1 MSKRIFTVPDIY
13 TDFRC
18 KAGACRKTC
27 CHGWHITLTMKEY
40 YALLGLDCSPEL
52 RRRLDGGVYML
63 DMPKSERY
71 AEFAKN
77 YIGDC
82 KMHGDDGLCT
92 IQCECGEDVLPSVC
106 RYYPRS
112 PKTLHASECSMSAS
126 CEEVC
131 EQLMK
136 RREKMT
142 FKPVELEFKYELPE
156 AVDSFVTRVY
166 GRIRDVLFDVMQ
178 DRTIPFTSRLQKL
191 IKAAQAISEPVKKQ
205 SETELEAAIESCTHP
220 FEPNIYSSPDK
231 DALNAVKHIFSRLGE
246 RFPLD
251 KYTESVDNITFAE
264 YEEKEKKFRESH
276 PDFDVMLE
284 QLFVNHVF
292 YMGFPFISGYG
303 SGLDVYSSAVSLV
316 TLYAVLKVC
325 AAAMMNDDSFDELS
339 DVASDI
345 FKMVETSNY
354 YLCAAALAH
363 ETEFDTPDKLS
374 SLCSL

>member
-1 MSKRIFTVPDIY
+1 
-13 TDFRC
+13 
-18 KAGACRKTC
+18 
-27 CHGWHITLTMKEY
+27 
-40 YALLGLDCSPEL
+40 
-52 RRRLDGGVYML
+52 
-63 DMPKSERY
+63 
-71 AEFAKN
+71 
-77 YIGDC
+77 
-82 KMHGDDGLCT
+82 
-92 IQCECGEDVLPSVC
+92 
-106 RYYPRS
+106 
-112 PKTLHASECSMSAS
+112 
-126 CEEVC
+126 
-131 EQLMK
+131 
-136 RREKMT
+136 MT

-191 IKAAQAISEPVKKQ
+191 ITAAQAISEPVKKQ

-231 DALNAVKHIFSRLGE
+231 DALYAAKHIFSRLGE

-264 YEEKEKKFRESH
+264 YEEQEKKFREAH
-276 PDFDVMLE
+276 LDFDIMLE

-292 YMGFPFISGYG
+292 YMGFPFVSGYG
-303 SGLDVYSSAVSLV
+303 SGLDVYSAAVSLV

-325 AAAMMNDDSFDELS
+325 AAAMMNDGSFDELS

-363 ETEFDTPDKLS
+363 ETGFDTPDKLS